1 MSDKKQP
8 AQQRVNVRIVKADD
22 PEQRGGM
29 KPISK
34 ADGSL
39 QISPEEAYTA
49 GIWTKPPFDLRGL
62 SKMVDESTIL
72 PQCIRA
78 YKSNIAGFGI
88 DIRYKDDFADA
99 DETPEMKAE
108 WDRAT
113 EVVEM
118 LNMEQESNELFEDI
132 VEARETYGCA
142 YAEVIRDM
150 DGNVIQLEFIEDT
163 PSVEKSRRL
172 DPRVEVTYFHRDHT
186 ENRMRK
192 FRKYKQT
199 VNGKTVYYK
208 EFGDP
213 RIMDPTSGEYV
224 TELEFK
230 SRANEI
236 IEFAIGTATYGKV
249 RWVGSI
255 LTVDG
260 ARRAESLNNNYFL
273 NGRHTPLL
281 IMVKGGSLTDDSF
294 AKLKEYMNGIR
305 GEAGQHSF
313 MVLETEAADNRTGF
327 NAENRPEVE
336 VKDLAAI
343 LQKDELFQD
352 YLENNRRKVQS
363 AFQLPD
369 LYTGYTTDFNRATAQ
384 TAMEVTEK
392 QVFQPER
399 RRLAWAI
406 NNRLLNCYQFKG
418 RFQPGRPVQAAD
430 RLQQRWRPHPRTRQR
445 ASCTRPSARPR
456 RTSPRSGATFRSR
469 LPTHSSGPQPSPW
482 QETAPAWRRMAVLT
496 LASENAQPETKPAQN
511 AQQGG
516 PSVEEQLDGQIQ
528 KAAAANE
535 TELVAVMK
543 EVRRLLADMKQE
555 EGDAGVKCLRC
566 GPLIKAID
574 AYLAKAE
581 NDLYEQL
588 TMEGYLKAK
597 ESLNT
602 VDEIEEVVTKLLE
615 DNADDLLK
623 ELADAIDLETFF
635 KDNWPKFKNKSKLAQ
650 DLFDVFHTQF
660 STIMPTYV
668 EAYVQ
673 KTDAELTV
681 TKLTKRTTDWISSWS
696 SDLADIMKLDTETEI
711 EAVLKKGLNDGKG
724 VLRAHGYAQLESYI
738 QSPAVEEKM
747 WKHTGAYRNDPRQ
760 NHVDMDGVH
769 VPKGQPFTLIELTE
783 IPTTP

>member
-29 KPISK
+29 KPIAK

-99 DETPEMKAE
+99 GETPEMKAE

-172 DPRVEVTYFHRDHT
+172 DPRVGVTYFHRDHT

-406 NNRLLNCYQFKG
+406 NNRLLNCYQFKYVEVFFRAPDVSNPDDLYKLLTVCNNAG
-418 RFQPGRPVQAAD
+418 GLTPNKAKSVLYKALGETSEDFPEEWGDIPLAFTNA
-430 RLQQRWRPHPRTRQR
+430 QQR
-445 ASCTRPSARPR
+445 AAAIAVAGNSPSVAQNGG
-456 RTSPRSGATFRSR
+456 SDAGK
-469 LPTHSSGPQPSPW
+469 
-482 QETAPAWRRMAVLT
+482 
-496 LASENAQPETKPAQN
+496 ENTQPEAKPAQN

-516 PSVEEQLDGQIQ
+516 PGVEEQLDGQIQ

-543 EVRRLLADMKQE
+543 EVRRLLVDMKQE
-555 EGDAGVKCLRC
+555 EGDA
-566 GPLIKAID
+566 
-574 AYLAKAE
+574 E
-581 NDLYEQL
+581 
-588 TMEGYLKAK
+588 
-597 ESLNT
+597 
-602 VDEIEEVVTKLLE
+602 
-615 DNADDLLK
+615 
-623 ELADAIDLETFF
+623 
-635 KDNWPKFKNKSKLAQ
+635 
-650 DLFDVFHTQF
+650 
-660 STIMPTYV
+660 
-668 EAYVQ
+668 
-673 KTDAELTV
+673 
-681 TKLTKRTTDWISSWS
+681 
-696 SDLADIMKLDTETEI
+696 
-711 EAVLKKGLNDGKG
+711 
-724 VLRAHGYAQLESYI
+724 
-738 QSPAVEEKM
+738 
-747 WKHTGAYRNDPRQ
+747 
-760 NHVDMDGVH
+760 
-769 VPKGQPFTLIELTE
+769 
-783 IPTTP
+783 

>member
-8 AQQRVNVRIVKADD
+8 AQQRVSVRIVKADD
-22 PEQRGGM
+22 PEQRSGM
-29 KPISK
+29 KPIAK

-108 WDRAT
+108 WDHAT
-113 EVVEM
+113 EVVDM

-150 DGNVIQLEFIEDT
+150 DGNVTQLEFIEDT

-172 DPRVEVTYFHRDHT
+172 DPRVEVEYFHRDHT
-186 ENRMRK
+186 ETRMRK

-406 NNRLLNCYQFKG
+406 NNRLLNCYQFKYVEVFFRAPDVSNPDDLYKLLTVCNNAG
-418 RFQPGRPVQAAD
+418 GLTPNKAKSVLYKALGETSEDFPEEWGDIPLAFTNA
-430 RLQQRWRPHPRTRQR
+430 QQRAAAITV
-445 ASCTRPSARPR
+445 AGNSPSVAQN
-456 RTSPRSGATFRSR
+456 SGSDA
-469 LPTHSSGPQPSPW
+469 GK
-482 QETAPAWRRMAVLT
+482 
-496 LASENAQPETKPAQN
+496 ENAQPETKPTQN

-516 PSVEEQLDGQIQ
+516 PSVEEQLDGKIQ

-555 EGDAGVKCLRC
+555 EGDA
-566 GPLIKAID
+566 
-574 AYLAKAE
+574 E
-581 NDLYEQL
+581 
-588 TMEGYLKAK
+588 
-597 ESLNT
+597 
-602 VDEIEEVVTKLLE
+602 
-615 DNADDLLK
+615 
-623 ELADAIDLETFF
+623 
-635 KDNWPKFKNKSKLAQ
+635 
-650 DLFDVFHTQF
+650 
-660 STIMPTYV
+660 
-668 EAYVQ
+668 
-673 KTDAELTV
+673 
-681 TKLTKRTTDWISSWS
+681 
-696 SDLADIMKLDTETEI
+696 
-711 EAVLKKGLNDGKG
+711 
-724 VLRAHGYAQLESYI
+724 
-738 QSPAVEEKM
+738 
-747 WKHTGAYRNDPRQ
+747 
-760 NHVDMDGVH
+760 
-769 VPKGQPFTLIELTE
+769 
-783 IPTTP
+783 

>member
-29 KPISK
+29 KPIAK

-39 QISPEEAYTA
+39 QISPEEACTA

-108 WDRAT
+108 WDRAA

-281 IMVKGGSLTDDSF
+281 IMRPSRGPRKGSRGHSQRGAGADYGHHQQALRLRRTEMARNSVCKTAILFVFGGLVYFGLEVLFRGHSHWTMFVLGGFLFLILGELNEGLLEWDTPLIWQGVLGSAIVTGAELVTGMILNVWLGLGVWDYSGMPFNYKGQICLPFSILWIFVSIAAVVLDDWLRYWLF
-294 AKLKEYMNGIR
+294 GEEHPHYTLFRR
-305 GEAGQHSF
+305 GE
-313 MVLETEAADNRTGF
+313 
-327 NAENRPEVE
+327 
-336 VKDLAAI
+336 
-343 LQKDELFQD
+343 
-352 YLENNRRKVQS
+352 
-363 AFQLPD
+363 
-369 LYTGYTTDFNRATAQ
+369 
-384 TAMEVTEK
+384 
-392 QVFQPER
+392 
-399 RRLAWAI
+399 
-406 NNRLLNCYQFKG
+406 
-418 RFQPGRPVQAAD
+418 
-430 RLQQRWRPHPRTRQR
+430 
-445 ASCTRPSARPR
+445 
-456 RTSPRSGATFRSR
+456 SR
-469 LPTHSSGPQPSPW
+469 
-482 QETAPAWRRMAVLT
+482 
-496 LASENAQPETKPAQN
+496 
-511 AQQGG
+511 
-516 PSVEEQLDGQIQ
+516 
-528 KAAAANE
+528 
-535 TELVAVMK
+535 
-543 EVRRLLADMKQE
+543 
-555 EGDAGVKCLRC
+555 
-566 GPLIKAID
+566 
-574 AYLAKAE
+574 
-581 NDLYEQL
+581 
-588 TMEGYLKAK
+588 
-597 ESLNT
+597 
-602 VDEIEEVVTKLLE
+602 
-615 DNADDLLK
+615 
-623 ELADAIDLETFF
+623 
-635 KDNWPKFKNKSKLAQ
+635 
-650 DLFDVFHTQF
+650 
-660 STIMPTYV
+660 
-668 EAYVQ
+668 
-673 KTDAELTV
+673 
-681 TKLTKRTTDWISSWS
+681 
-696 SDLADIMKLDTETEI
+696 
-711 EAVLKKGLNDGKG
+711 
-724 VLRAHGYAQLESYI
+724 
-738 QSPAVEEKM
+738 
-747 WKHTGAYRNDPRQ
+747 
-760 NHVDMDGVH
+760 
-769 VPKGQPFTLIELTE
+769 
-783 IPTTP
+783 

>member
-1 MSDKKQP
+1 
-8 AQQRVNVRIVKADD
+8 
-22 PEQRGGM
+22 
-29 KPISK
+29 
-34 ADGSL
+34 
-39 QISPEEAYTA
+39 
-49 GIWTKPPFDLRGL
+49 
-62 SKMVDESTIL
+62 
-72 PQCIRA
+72 
-78 YKSNIAGFGI
+78 
-88 DIRYKDDFADA
+88 
-99 DETPEMKAE
+99 
-108 WDRAT
+108 
-113 EVVEM
+113 M

-406 NNRLLNCYQFKG
+406 NNRLLNCYQFKYVEVFFRAPDVSNPDDLYKLLTVCNNAG
-418 RFQPGRPVQAAD
+418 GLTPNKAKSVLYKALGETSEDFPEEWGDVPLAFTNA
-430 RLQQRWRPHPRTRQR
+430 QQR
-445 ASCTRPSARPR
+445 AAALAAAGNSPSVAQN
-456 RTSPRSGATFRSR
+456 G
-469 LPTHSSGPQPSPW
+469 SSDAGK
-482 QETAPAWRRMAVLT
+482 
-496 LASENAQPETKPAQN
+496 ENAQTEAKPTQN
-511 AQQGG
+511 AQQGE

-555 EGDAGVKCLRC
+555 EGDA
-566 GPLIKAID
+566 
-574 AYLAKAE
+574 E
-581 NDLYEQL
+581 
-588 TMEGYLKAK
+588 
-597 ESLNT
+597 
-602 VDEIEEVVTKLLE
+602 
-615 DNADDLLK
+615 
-623 ELADAIDLETFF
+623 
-635 KDNWPKFKNKSKLAQ
+635 
-650 DLFDVFHTQF
+650 
-660 STIMPTYV
+660 
-668 EAYVQ
+668 
-673 KTDAELTV
+673 
-681 TKLTKRTTDWISSWS
+681 
-696 SDLADIMKLDTETEI
+696 
-711 EAVLKKGLNDGKG
+711 
-724 VLRAHGYAQLESYI
+724 
-738 QSPAVEEKM
+738 
-747 WKHTGAYRNDPRQ
+747 
-760 NHVDMDGVH
+760 
-769 VPKGQPFTLIELTE
+769 
-783 IPTTP
+783 

>member
-8 AQQRVNVRIVKADD
+8 AQQRVNVHIVEAVG
-22 PEQRGGM
+22 QRAGM
-29 KPISK
+29 KPIAK

-39 QISPEEAYTA
+39 QITPEAYTA
-49 GIWTKPPFDLRGL
+49 GVWAKPPFDLRGL

-294 AKLKEYMNGIR
+294 AKLRVHGRHPRR
-305 GEAGQHSF
+305 GWPARF
-313 MVLETEAADNRTGF
+313 MVLETEAADNRT
-327 NAENRPEVE
+327 
-336 VKDLAAI
+336 D
-343 LQKDELFQD
+343 
-352 YLENNRRKVQS
+352 S
-363 AFQLPD
+363 
-369 LYTGYTTDFNRATAQ
+369 T
-384 TAMEVTEK
+384 
-392 QVFQPER
+392 
-399 RRLAWAI
+399 
-406 NNRLLNCYQFKG
+406 
-418 RFQPGRPVQAAD
+418 
-430 RLQQRWRPHPRTRQR
+430 PRTG
-445 ASCTRPSARPR
+445 R
-456 RTSPRSGATFRSR
+456 RSRSGPCRY
-469 LPTHSSGPQPSPW
+469 
-482 QETAPAWRRMAVLT
+482 PA
-496 LASENAQPETKPAQN
+496 
-511 AQQGG
+511 
-516 PSVEEQLDGQIQ
+516 
-528 KAAAANE
+528 
-535 TELVAVMK
+535 
-543 EVRRLLADMKQE
+543 
-555 EGDAGVKCLRC
+555 
-566 GPLIKAID
+566 
-574 AYLAKAE
+574 
-581 NDLYEQL
+581 
-588 TMEGYLKAK
+588 
-597 ESLNT
+597 
-602 VDEIEEVVTKLLE
+602 
-615 DNADDLLK
+615 
-623 ELADAIDLETFF
+623 
-635 KDNWPKFKNKSKLAQ
+635 
-650 DLFDVFHTQF
+650 
-660 STIMPTYV
+660 
-668 EAYVQ
+668 
-673 KTDAELTV
+673 
-681 TKLTKRTTDWISSWS
+681 RTTFKTTS
-696 SDLADIMKLDTETEI
+696 KT
-711 EAVLKKGLNDGKG
+711 
-724 VLRAHGYAQLESYI
+724 
-738 QSPAVEEKM
+738 
-747 WKHTGAYRNDPRQ
+747 TGGR
-760 NHVDMDGVH
+760 
-769 VPKGQPFTLIELTE
+769 
-783 IPTTP
+783 

>member
-8 AQQRVNVRIVKADD
+8 AQQRVNVRIVKADN
-22 PEQRGGM
+22 PEQRSGI
-29 KPISK
+29 KAIAK

-39 QISPEEAYTA
+39 QISPEEACTA

-99 DETPEMKAE
+99 NETPEMKAE
-108 WDRAT
+108 WDRAV

-281 IMVKGGSLTDDSF
+281 IM
-294 AKLKEYMNGIR
+294 
-305 GEAGQHSF
+305 
-313 MVLETEAADNRTGF
+313 
-327 NAENRPEVE
+327 
-336 VKDLAAI
+336 
-343 LQKDELFQD
+343 
-352 YLENNRRKVQS
+352 
-363 AFQLPD
+363 
-369 LYTGYTTDFNRATAQ
+369 
-384 TAMEVTEK
+384 
-392 QVFQPER
+392 ER
-399 RRLAWAI
+399 R
-406 NNRLLNCYQFKG
+406 QPDG
-418 RFQPGRPVQAAD
+418 R
-430 RLQQRWRPHPRTRQR
+430 
-445 ASCTRPSARPR
+445 
-456 RTSPRSGATFRSR
+456 
-469 LPTHSSGPQPSPW
+469 
-482 QETAPAWRRMAVLT
+482 
-496 LASENAQPETKPAQN
+496 
-511 AQQGG
+511 
-516 PSVEEQLDGQIQ
+516 
-528 KAAAANE
+528 
-535 TELVAVMK
+535 
-543 EVRRLLADMKQE
+543 
-555 EGDAGVKCLRC
+555 
-566 GPLIKAID
+566 
-574 AYLAKAE
+574 
-581 NDLYEQL
+581 
-588 TMEGYLKAK
+588 
-597 ESLNT
+597 
-602 VDEIEEVVTKLLE
+602 
-615 DNADDLLK
+615 
-623 ELADAIDLETFF
+623 
-635 KDNWPKFKNKSKLAQ
+635 
-650 DLFDVFHTQF
+650 
-660 STIMPTYV
+660 
-668 EAYVQ
+668 
-673 KTDAELTV
+673 
-681 TKLTKRTTDWISSWS
+681 
-696 SDLADIMKLDTETEI
+696 
-711 EAVLKKGLNDGKG
+711 
-724 VLRAHGYAQLESYI
+724 
-738 QSPAVEEKM
+738 
-747 WKHTGAYRNDPRQ
+747 
-760 NHVDMDGVH
+760 
-769 VPKGQPFTLIELTE
+769 
-783 IPTTP
+783 